1 MLTTA
6 EHIQIFYEISM
17 SIGRSLDSD
26 KMLRQS
32 LSTYLK
38 KLNCS
43 AGGILLLKEDSNGS
57 FSYEQI
63 YSIPRKVNHNK
74 SYQSA
79 LKNISQSLTGNQIAE
94 FQKRLPINGRS
105 DSGEYFHIMDLPGY
119 GLIVL
124 IKSGDDFKPY
134 IVNSLKPLNVKLA
147 SACNSCLRN
156 EELEKSH
163 QDLRKSEIKFRNLAK
178 NAPVALT
185 RYNLKDNKYDFAN
198 DEFTRQS
205 GYTIEDFEEL
215 SEKDLHDMMHEA
227 DRKRVYETFKKWK
240 DNGYND
246 VKRIDYRIIN
256 KNKEVFWL
264 DTYVYADFNDKGE
277 PVSLNQICMDVTDQK
292 AIEQSLIRSDER
304 YRAFIAQSTEGIYRL
319 EFNEPIKIDLPADEI
334 ISLIYEHGCIV
345 ECNDVFARMYGYAN
359 SSEING
365 IKLVELHG
373 GTNDSENIDAW
384 KEFIKS
390 DYRVR
395 NVETC
400 EKDREGKS
408 IYIMN
413 NSFGIIENSM
423 ILRIWG
429 TQTDITEQKAILEQN
444 RKLSR
449 AVEQSSV
456 SIIITDS
463 KGIIEYVNKKFCDTT
478 LYDFNEVIGKQVR
491 ILKPGV
497 EPVKNNKELIDTIFS
512 GRDWSGEYLTRRKNG
527 GKCWEHASISSIKD
541 SNGKI
546 THLVAIAEDISE
558 RKRIEK
564 ELLLAK
570 EKSEEASKAKS
581 QFLANMSH
589 EIRTPL
595 NGVIGMTQLLSLS
608 SLSSE
613 QKDYLEMIKY
623 SSDILLNLINDIL
636 DYSMMESGILKIK
649 LKSFNLKDLVDK
661 TSQILKFEAQKKKLL
676 LEVSYKN
683 DFLYNVKGDP
693 HRINQILMHLIL
705 NAIKFTEKGRVTVQL
720 KEDNRI
726 NNKVFVD
733 LSVSDT
739 GIGIPEDKVNHL
751 FESFTQLDSSPSKIY
766 KGAGLGLSI
775 VKRLLDMIGGKIEVT
790 TKVGQGSTFSCK
802 LTFEIDEETEIN
814 TLKENKR
821 LVSDEVYNIL
831 VVEDDFI
838 NQKLFNDLLTKK
850 GYKVSTV
857 DDGNKIFPLLE
868 KNDFDLIIMDIQL
881 FGMDGYAAT
890 KKLRQIE
897 KDTGGHISIIGMTAY
912 AMKGDR
918 ERCIESGMDDYLPKP
933 FDKDDFYKIVDKY
946 LKIKVKD
953 Y

>member
-1 MLTTA
+1 
-6 EHIQIFYEISM
+6 
-17 SIGRSLDSD
+17 
-26 KMLRQS
+26 
-32 LSTYLK
+32 
-38 KLNCS
+38 
-43 AGGILLLKEDSNGS
+43 
-57 FSYEQI
+57 
-63 YSIPRKVNHNK
+63 
-74 SYQSA
+74 
-79 LKNISQSLTGNQIAE
+79 
-94 FQKRLPINGRS
+94 
-105 DSGEYFHIMDLPGY
+105 
-119 GLIVL
+119 
-124 IKSGDDFKPY
+124 
-134 IVNSLKPLNVKLA
+134 
-147 SACNSCLRN
+147 
-156 EELEKSH
+156 
-163 QDLRKSEIKFRNLAK
+163 
-178 NAPVALT
+178 
-185 RYNLKDNKYDFAN
+185 
-198 DEFTRQS
+198 
-205 GYTIEDFEEL
+205 
-215 SEKDLHDMMHEA
+215 
-227 DRKRVYETFKKWK
+227 
-240 DNGYND
+240 
-246 VKRIDYRIIN
+246 
-256 KNKEVFWL
+256 
-264 DTYVYADFNDKGE
+264 
-277 PVSLNQICMDVTDQK
+277 
-292 AIEQSLIRSDER
+292 
-304 YRAFIAQSTEGIYRL
+304 
-319 EFNEPIKIDLPADEI
+319 
-334 ISLIYEHGCIV
+334 
-345 ECNDVFARMYGYAN
+345 
-359 SSEING
+359 
-365 IKLVELHG
+365 
-373 GTNDSENIDAW
+373 
-384 KEFIKS
+384 
-390 DYRVR
+390 
-395 NVETC
+395 
-400 EKDREGKS
+400 
-408 IYIMN
+408 
-413 NSFGIIENSM
+413 
-423 ILRIWG
+423 
-429 TQTDITEQKAILEQN
+429 
-444 RKLSR
+444 
-449 AVEQSSV
+449 
-456 SIIITDS
+456 
-463 KGIIEYVNKKFCDTT
+463 
-478 LYDFNEVIGKQVR
+478 
-491 ILKPGV
+491 
-497 EPVKNNKELIDTIFS
+497 
-512 GRDWSGEYLTRRKNG
+512 
-527 GKCWEHASISSIKD
+527 
-541 SNGKI
+541 
-546 THLVAIAEDISE
+546 
-558 RKRIEK
+558 
-564 ELLLAK
+564 
-570 EKSEEASKAKS
+570 
-581 QFLANMSH
+581 MSH

-649 LKSFNLKDLVDK
+649 LKSFNLKDLLDK

-726 NNKVFVD
+726 KNKVFVD

-739 GIGIPEDKVNHL
+739 GMGMPEGKVNHL

>member
-1 MLTTA
+1 MA
-6 EHIQIFYEISM
+6 I
-17 SIGRSLDSD
+17 
-26 KMLRQS
+26 
-32 LSTYLK
+32 
-38 KLNCS
+38 
-43 AGGILLLKEDSNGS
+43 
-57 FSYEQI
+57 
-63 YSIPRKVNHNK
+63 
-74 SYQSA
+74 
-79 LKNISQSLTGNQIAE
+79 KNISQHFTKEQLAE
-94 FQKRLPINGRS
+94 FQKRLPINGRV
-105 DSGEYFHIMDLPGY
+105 DSGEYFHIMNLPDY

-124 IKSGDDFKPY
+124 IKSGDDFEPY

-147 SACNSCLRN
+147 SAANSCLQN
-156 EELEKSH
+156 EKLNESH
-163 QDLRKSEIKFRNLAK
+163 QELRKSEIKFRNLTK

-185 RYNLKDNKYDFAN
+185 RYNIKDNKYDFAN
-198 DEFTRQS
+198 DEFKRQS
-205 GYTIEDFEEL
+205 GYTIEDFEKL
-215 SEKDLHDMMHEA
+215 SELDLHDMMHGA
-227 DRKRVYETFKKWK
+227 DRERVYETFKKWK
-240 DNGYND
+240 DNGYKD

-256 KNKEVFWL
+256 KNKEVLWL
-264 DTYVYADFNDKGE
+264 DTYVYADFNDNGE

-292 AIEQSLIRSDER
+292 AIEQSLKRSDER

-319 EFNEPIKIDLPADEI
+319 EFNEPIKIDLPDDDI
-334 ISLIYEHGCIV
+334 ISLIYEHGRLV
-345 ECNDVFARMYGYAN
+345 ECNDVFARMYGYKN

-365 IKLVELHG
+365 IKLVDLHG
-373 GTNDSENIDAW
+373 GANDPENIDAW

-390 DYRVR
+390 DYRVS
-395 NVETC
+395 NVETH
-400 EKDREGKS
+400 EKSGEGKYM
-408 IYIMN
+408 YIMN
-413 NSFGIIENSM
+413 NSFGIIENGM
-423 ILRIWG
+423 LLRIWG
-429 TQTDITEQKAILEQN
+429 TQNNITEHKAILEQN

-478 LYDFNEVIGKQVR
+478 LYEFNEVIGKQVR

-497 EPVKNNKELIDTIFS
+497 EPVIDNKELISTIFS
-512 GRDWSGEYLTRRKNG
+512 GRDWSGEYLTRRKNK
-527 GKCWEHASISSIKD
+527 GKYWEHSSITSIKD

-595 NGVIGMTQLLSLS
+595 NGVIGMAQLLSLS
-608 SLSSE
+608 NLSQE
-613 QKDYLEMIKY
+613 QKDYLELIKY

-649 LKSFNLKDLVDK
+649 LKSFNLKELVEK
-661 TSQILKFEAQKKKLL
+661 TSQILRFEAQKKNLL
-676 LEVSYKN
+676 LEVNYKN

-693 HRINQILMHLIL
+693 HRINQILMHLLL
-705 NAIKFTEKGRVTVQL
+705 NAIKFTEKGSVTVQL

-726 NNKVFVD
+726 DSKVFIN

-739 GIGIPEDKVNHL
+739 GIGIPADKVNHL

-775 VKRLLDMIGGKIEVT
+775 VKRLLDMIGGKVEVI
-790 TKVGQGSTFSCK
+790 TKVGQGSIFSCK
-802 LTFEIDEETEIN
+802 IPFEIDQEKEIR
-814 TLKENKR
+814 TVKEKGK
-821 LVSDEVYNIL
+821 LESDEVYNIL

-838 NQKLFNDLLTKK
+838 NQKLFNDLLFKK

-868 KNDFDLIIMDIQL
+868 KNDFDLVIMDIQL
-881 FGMDGYAAT
+881 FGMDGYSAT
-890 KKLRQIE
+890 KKLRE
-897 KDTGGHISIIGMTAY
+897 FEEDTGGHIPIIGMTAY
-912 AMKGDR
+912 AMKGDK

-933 FDKDDFYKIVDKY
+933 FDKDDFYKIVNKY
-946 LKIKVKD
+946 LKSKVKVC
-953 Y
+953 